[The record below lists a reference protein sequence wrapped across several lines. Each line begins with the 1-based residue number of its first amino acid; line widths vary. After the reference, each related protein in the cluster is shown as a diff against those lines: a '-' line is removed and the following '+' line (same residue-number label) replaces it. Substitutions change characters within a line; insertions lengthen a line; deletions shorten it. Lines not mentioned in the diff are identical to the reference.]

1 MKKMA
6 VMMFLGLFL
15 LAGSVEIT
23 PAQGK
28 YPTRPIDW
36 IAPYSPGGGVDILFR
51 NTEKII
57 SQYKLVPQPINVI
70 NKGGG
75 GGAIGKAFALA
86 RPADGYT
93 LTCFD
98 IGTVSQQ
105 IDGKANWDYR
115 KDFAYIARL
124 VLDFNL
130 LIVRAD
136 SPYNTA
142 KDFVEAIKKKGPKS
156 MSVGGTATYASD
168 HLANIDWN
176 KATKQQFSYVPYNS
190 GGEVMTNLLGGHVN
204 AAWANPNECAGQLE
218 AKQVKIL
225 GAATEKRS
233 SMFPNNPTLKEQGYN
248 VFSSQTRSLVG
259 RAGIP
264 MEVVDY
270 WVGVLGKVRETPEW
284 KAFLKKSLLEDGWLV
299 KEEFFK
305 DAENDYKNVKAI
317 LDELGISKK

>member
-23 PAQGK
+23 LAQGK
-28 YPTRPIDW
+28 YPVRPIDW

-136 SPYNTA
+136 FLQHGQRFRGG
-142 KDFVEAIKKKGPKS
+142 DQEKGAEIH
-156 MSVGGTATYASD
+156 GRRGHG
-168 HLANIDWN
+168 HLC
-176 KATKQQFSYVPYNS
+176 
-190 GGEVMTNLLGGHVN
+190 L
-204 AAWANPNECAGQLE
+204 
-218 AKQVKIL
+218 
-225 GAATEKRS
+225 RS
-233 SMFPNNPTLKEQGYN
+233 SRQH
-248 VFSSQTRSLVG
+248 
-259 RAGIP
+259 
-264 MEVVDY
+264 
-270 WVGVLGKVRETPEW
+270 
-284 KAFLKKSLLEDGWLV
+284 
-299 KEEFFK
+299 
-305 DAENDYKNVKAI
+305 
-317 LDELGISKK
+317 